1 MSIAGAR
8 PEVIGCYL
16 IDGKARFYGT
26 LYAELE
32 RQSVG
37 LAQVL
42 RTFRFA
48 PGSVILTV
56 SLVHEV
62 VQFVGFEKAIQM
74 IGLYGT
80 NSELS
85 PYDCARIESISR
97 QFNPV
102 GMCGVGAATLE
113 GLKAC
118 GHDVAQ
124 VFAGRTV
131 WARADAYEAV
141 KGMPGVDARRLVILG
156 PAVALEC
163 AHGGVHYD
171 TRDWNLESKGG
182 TLHLS
187 SRMPRIEPVSGL
199 DTGVAGRVAVDACSC
214 GVPEGCIQVGVTR

>member
-8 PEVIGCYL
+8 PEVIGCYV
-16 IDGKARFYGT
+16 IDGKARFYGV

-37 LAQVL
+37 LANVL
-42 RTFRFA
+42 RTFGFA
-48 PGSVILTV
+48 PGSVILTI

-62 VQFVGFEKAIQM
+62 VQFAGFEKAIQM

-85 PYDCARIESISR
+85 LYDCGRIESISR
-97 QFNPV
+97 QLNPV
-102 GMCGVGAATLE
+102 AICGVGLPTLE
-113 GLKAC
+113 GLHAA
-118 GHDVAQ
+118 GYDAAR

-131 WARADAYEAV
+131 WARSDAYEAV
-141 KGMPGVDARRLVILG
+141 KAIPGVDARRLVVLG
-156 PAVALEC
+156 PTIALEC

-182 TLHLS
+182 TLHVS
-187 SRMPRIEPVSGL
+187 SRMPRVEPVSDL
-199 DTGVAGRVAVDACSC
+199 NTEVVGRVAVDACSC
-214 GVPEGCIQVGVTR
+214 GVQEGCIEVGGAR